1 MNKTITPVV
10 EKSAL
15 PTKKRSTWKWNLP
28 LESIKKGELIKLE
41 MSEDEA
47 RDSSNTIRTIVH
59 RFQKKTPSKKFTVRL
74 VINDVADELDWE
86 GIGIWRTR

>member
-1 MNKTITPVV
+1 
-10 EKSAL
+10 
-15 PTKKRSTWKWNLP
+15 
-28 LESIKKGELIKLE
+28 
-41 MSEDEA
+41 MSEYEA
-47 RDSSNTIRTIVH
+47 RDNSNTIRTIVH